1 MRVAY
6 ETMLAEF
13 ERVLNKSVSARS
25 VPTRL
30 PRSLHRTVWQA
41 YSATA

>member
-13 ERVLNKSVSARS
+13 ERVLNKARS

-30 PRSLHRTVWQA
+30 PRSLHRTVWQV